1 LIDKVLMQTNL
12 IVLKVSLK
20 ELYRNINF
28 KELTF
33 LQNNL
38 NLIDLNKTI

>member
-1 LIDKVLMQTNL
+1 MQTNL